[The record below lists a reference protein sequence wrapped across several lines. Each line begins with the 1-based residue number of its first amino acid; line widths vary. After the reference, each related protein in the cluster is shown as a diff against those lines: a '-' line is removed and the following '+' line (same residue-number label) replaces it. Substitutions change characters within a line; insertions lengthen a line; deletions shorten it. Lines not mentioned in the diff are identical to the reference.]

1 MRLSPVSSHFLS
13 YSFSYPFV
21 RRFFSMTVLA
31 LSLQACT
38 VEKTPVFSDRADQ
51 AVFSNDYSQQVYH
64 ALTAE
69 LYRHYGDLSQATDH
83 YSQIMED
90 NDSLAVAKR
99 LTRLALEHSD
109 YQLALKSVERWVAQA
124 PDSLDARQFRALLNI
139 RHDHPQKAA
148 EDLLWLQKAV
158 DKKDSGRGTLF
169 VTSIVSLEAEK
180 EKAFKAFKAFTE
192 LTEEATSAKLALT
205 ALAINAK
212 KFDEAK
218 AAIEPLLNSK
228 KTEDQERAHLLYSK
242 ALVGLGQKQQA
253 LESLSPYYKTSKNRE
268 LKLEYARLLIVN
280 DKTTEALNIYQE
292 LSKAYPNNSDVFYT
306 LGLLHLEKK
315 QFKEALPILQHLTE
329 LPGRRAEGYYFLG
342 EAYEGLTQFDK
353 ALAAYQEA
361 MSKGFQSEAQ
371 IRIVGLIK
379 DTQGIDAAL
388 DYLRTQRDQLS
399 NNDDRFQVYML
410 EGGLFYD
417 EKRYQ
422 EALQAYAASKIV
434 KPEENI
440 DRLYAESLVY
450 TAMKEIPKAE
460 TNLRQILQTEPKNA
474 SALNALGYTLTLHTK
489 RWDEAKKLIEQ
500 ALEVRPDDPAITDS
514 LAWVEYRLGNLQKAE
529 ALLRKAYNDLPDP
542 EVAAHLIEVLFKA
555 GKEAEAQAMLDKE
568 LSKHP
573 NDDHLKA
580 MQDKL
585 IGGLQ

>member
-1 MRLSPVSSHFLS
+1 MPSHSLSHTLP
-13 YSFSYPFV
+13 YPLI

-31 LSLQACT
+31 LGLQACT
-38 VEKTPVFSDRADQ
+38 VEKTPVFSDRTDQ
-51 AVFSNDYSQQVYH
+51 ATFSNNYSQQVYH

-69 LYRHYGDLSQATDH
+69 LYRHYGDLTRATDH
-83 YSQIMED
+83 YSQIMQD

-109 YQLALKSVERWVAQA
+109 YPLALTSVERWVKQA
-124 PDSLDARQFRALLNI
+124 PNALDARQFRALLNI
-139 RHDHPQKAA
+139 RHDHPKKAA
-148 EDLLWLQKAV
+148 EDLVWLQKAM
-158 DKKDSGRGTLF
+158 DKKDPGQGTLF

-192 LTEEATSAKLALT
+192 LTGEVTHAKLALT
-205 ALAINAK
+205 ALALNAK

-253 LESLSPYYKTSKNRE
+253 LESLAPYYKTSKNRE

-280 DKTTEALNIYQE
+280 DQTAKALTIYQE
-292 LSKAYPNNSDVFYT
+292 LSQTYPNNSDVFYT

-315 QFKEALPILQHLTE
+315 QFKAALPILQHLTE

-342 EAYEGLTQFDK
+342 EAYEGLEQFDK
-353 ALAAYQEA
+353 ALEAYQQA

-379 DTQGIDAAL
+379 DTQGVDAAL
-388 DYLRTQRDQLS
+388 DYLRTQHDKLS
-399 NNDDRFQVYML
+399 NNDDRFQAYML
-410 EGGLFYD
+410 EGSLFFD

-422 EALQAYAASKIV
+422 EALQAYTASKIV

-450 TAMKEIPKAE
+450 TAMQEIPKAE

-474 SALNALGYTLTLHTK
+474 SALNALGYTLALHTE

-500 ALEVRPDDPAITDS
+500 ALEIRPDDPAITDS
-514 LAWVEYRLGNLQKAE
+514 LAWVEYRLGNLQRAE
-529 ALLRKAYNDLPDP
+529 ALLRKAYKNLPDP
-542 EVAAHLIEVLFKA
+542 EVAAHLIEVLFRA
-555 GKEAEAQAMLDKE
+555 GKKTEAQTMLNKE
-568 LSKHP
+568 LGKHP